1 MAGCGSKKGYA
12 EGGRVTSGKGRGGP
26 AKIKN
31 KRREEMNEGIEAA
44 VSDAM
49 SPRDERSFRERM
61 EDKAINF
68 GRKYQDKMSEF
79 RLTGDVQKY
88 GNGGDVRY
96 NAKRGKCY

>member
-1 MAGCGSKKGYA
+1 MGPK
-12 EGGRVTSGKGRGGP
+12 EGRSGP
-26 AKIKN
+26 AKVKN
-31 KRREEMNEGIEAA
+31 KRREQMNKAIEDA

-49 SPRDERSFRERM
+49 TPPDTRSFREKM

-88 GNGGDVRY
+88 GIGGDVRY
-96 NAKRGKCY
+96 NSNRGKTY

>member
-1 MAGCGSKKGYA
+1 MGPK
-12 EGGRVTSGKGRGGP
+12 EGRSGP
-26 AKIKN
+26 AKVKN

-44 VSDAM
+44 VSEAM
-49 SPRDERSFRERM
+49 SPPDSRSFRERM

-88 GNGGDVRY
+88 KSGGDVRF
-96 NAKRGKCY
+96 NPNRGKTY

>member
-1 MAGCGSKKGYA
+1 MGPK
-12 EGGRVTSGKGRGGP
+12 EGRSGP
-26 AKIKN
+26 AKVKN
-31 KRREEMNEGIEAA
+31 KRREQMNKAIEDA

-49 SPRDERSFRERM
+49 TPPDTRSFREKM

-96 NAKRGKCY
+96 NSNRGKTY